1 MFVIYVNGAC
11 VGVAET
17 LETAI
22 TVFKNT
28 YLLEYADTCNVEYV
42 AIIAALQVKDKL
54 RNAENDFYAYC
65 TADINEDCWIE
76 KVPCFK

>member
-17 LETAI
+17 LETAV

-28 YLLEYADTCNVEYV
+28 YLLEYADTTNVEYV
-42 AIIAALQVKDKL
+42 AIIAALQVKDTL
-54 RNAENDFYAYC
+54 L
-65 TADINEDCWIE
+65 
-76 KVPCFK
+76 